1 VTRNQSRNLAILV
14 VDDSEVTRSVLT
26 TRLTARGASVVC
38 ASSMADALAFDAA
51 GFTAAIV
58 DVDLGADSGVT
69 LADVLTGRNPHL
81 RLALFTAH
89 DAPHDRTTFH
99 KPDDVDAVVAWAL
112 EA

>member
-1 VTRNQSRNLAILV
+1 VTRNSRQLAILV

-38 ASSMADALAFDAA
+38 ASSAADALAIDAES
-51 GFTAAIV
+51 FTTAIV
-58 DVDLGADSGVT
+58 DVDLGTDSGVT
-69 LADVLTGRNPHL
+69 LADVLADRNPQL

-99 KPDDVDAVVAWAL
+99 KPDDIDDVVAWAL

>member
-1 VTRNQSRNLAILV
+1 MTRNRTILV

-38 ASSMADALAFDAA
+38 ASTVADALAVDAE

-58 DVDLGADSGVT
+58 DVDLGTDSGVT
-69 LADVLTGRNPHL
+69 LADVLANRNPHL
-81 RLALFTAH
+81 RLALFTATATQH
-89 DAPHDRTTFH
+89 ERTTFH

-112 EA
+112 E